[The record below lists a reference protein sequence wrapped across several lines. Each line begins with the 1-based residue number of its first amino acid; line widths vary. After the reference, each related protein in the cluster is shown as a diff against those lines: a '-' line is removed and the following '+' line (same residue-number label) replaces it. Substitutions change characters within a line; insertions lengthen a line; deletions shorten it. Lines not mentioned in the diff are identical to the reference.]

1 MVSPENIRESN
12 IIWTEQVIFRNM
24 YVHSYQNTMKKETV
38 NLKKSGGYMGKL
50 GGKKGRGEM

>member
-1 MVSPENIRESN
+1 
-12 IIWTEQVIFRNM
+12 M

-38 NLKKSGGYMGKL
+38 NLKESGGHMGKL